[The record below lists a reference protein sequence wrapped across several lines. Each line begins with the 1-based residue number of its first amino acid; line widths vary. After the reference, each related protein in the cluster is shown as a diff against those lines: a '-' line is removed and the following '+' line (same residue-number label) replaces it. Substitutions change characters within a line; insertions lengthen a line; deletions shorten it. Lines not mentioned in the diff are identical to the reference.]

1 MTETPKPSCPQCSLN
16 GGVVV
21 MEAPERRPGRPA
33 EPMLDA
39 ASVWPWLCTDCN
51 TVFTGTLAEWE
62 RMSYQR
68 HTFLNRSN
76 PRGQR

>member
-1 MTETPKPSCPQCSLN
+1 MLLGSYHVRQQNTFTARLT
-16 GGVVV
+16 
-21 MEAPERRPGRPA
+21 

-68 HTFLNRSN
+68 HTFLNRAN